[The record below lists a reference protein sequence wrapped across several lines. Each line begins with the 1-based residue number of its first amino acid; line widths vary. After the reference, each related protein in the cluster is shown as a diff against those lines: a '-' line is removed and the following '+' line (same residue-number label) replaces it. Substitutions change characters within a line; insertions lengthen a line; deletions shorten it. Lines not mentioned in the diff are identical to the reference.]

1 MLLFFI
7 LAAAGVVCAATASID
22 TDVITLSKTLPANA
36 SVPVL
41 EAFMSYSIEFSSFPD
56 FAGR

>member
-1 MLLFFI
+1 MIFFSI
-7 LAAAGVVCAATASID
+7 LAAAGVAHASTAGNG
-22 TDVITLSKTLPANA
+22 TNVITVSGILPASA
-36 SVPVL
+36 SEPVL